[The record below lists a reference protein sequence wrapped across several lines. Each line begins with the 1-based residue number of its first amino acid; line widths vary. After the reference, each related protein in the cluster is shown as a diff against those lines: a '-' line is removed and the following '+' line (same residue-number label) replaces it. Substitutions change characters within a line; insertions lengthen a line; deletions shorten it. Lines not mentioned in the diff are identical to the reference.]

1 MCKNAIR
8 GARYGQRPTSAA
20 QHAVRDHPVLPSKS
34 AQEGA
39 LRRVG
44 RLYLIPGRE
53 SIYFGEVHLLRCDIK
68 SVIKLVQHAGWTYE
82 VIISL

>member
-1 MCKNAIR
+1 MRKNAIR
-8 GARYGQRPTSAA
+8 GTRCGQCRTSAA
-20 QHAVRDHPVLPSKS
+20 HHAFAIIQCSQANPLRKGHCDARD
-34 AQEGA
+34 G
-39 LRRVG
+39 
-44 RLYLIPGRE
+44 LYLIPGRE